1 MKSIDVIHCL
11 FGLILLEFLYGR
23 LSIEKAHMDFLL
35 SKWRKKYFYR
45 ILRYQRGYIPYPR
58 HCSPGVLF
66 FNMGFWVGVNS
77 KNPPKSGLFKQKVG
91 VYSRKTPKTRLFTL
105 PGAQFKSGAAMT
117 RIRYL
122 FEMGK
127 LTENFE
133 VNLSTGRT
141 SHLIV
146 SSANINARMVTRH
159 ILNDDRL
166 SIGGCFTR
174 G

>member
-1 MKSIDVIHCL
+1 MGLYVHCQKSFFGPNRKQTPDFMKSIDVIHCL

-91 VYSRKTPKTRLFTL
+91 VYSRKPPKTRLFTV

-117 RIRYL
+117 RIRYPIYRKIHGLAL
-122 FEMGK
+122 FVDCEQTF
-127 LTENFE
+127 LQ
-133 VNLSTGRT
+133 
-141 SHLIV
+141 
-146 SSANINARMVTRH
+146 
-159 ILNDDRL
+159 
-166 SIGGCFTR
+166 
-174 G
+174 